1 MSHQQA
7 TQAVRAGIETDQQY
21 GAVTPPLYLSSNYT
35 FKALGTPRQYDYS
48 RSGNPTRDVLADCLA
63 ELEGG
68 AGAVVTSSGMSAVH
82 LVTQLLEPGDLVV
95 VPHDCY
101 GGTYRLFT
109 SLEKKGGCR
118 VKFVDQGNA
127 EAYQAALAEKPRIVW
142 IETPSNPLLRIVD
155 IQQLCQ
161 QAGDEAIKVV
171 DNTFLSP
178 IQQKPLELGADLVIH
193 STTKYINGHSDVVG
207 GAVVAKTGELHEQ
220 VAWWANCIGI
230 TASPFDSFIT
240 TRGIRTLGIRI
251 KKHEENAQSVAEFLD
266 QHPLV
271 DNVYYPGL
279 EHHPGHLVARKQ
291 QKGFGAML
299 SFTTNFDHQSLSSF
313 IKELKLFSLAE
324 SLGGVESLICH
335 PATMTHAAMDEEA
348 QLEAGITPRL
358 LRVSVGI
365 EEIEDLLT
373 DLSRAFEA
381 VSDVS
386 SESTHIKKEVS
397 NG

>member
-1 MSHQQA
+1 MSLHQA
-7 TQAVRAGIETDQQY
+7 TQAVRAGIETDEQY
-21 GAVTPPLYLSSNYT
+21 GAVTPALYLSSNYT
-35 FKALGTPRQYDYS
+35 FEGLGSPRKYDYS
-48 RSGNPTRDVLADCLA
+48 RSGNPTRDVLADCLT

-82 LVTQLLEPGDLVV
+82 LVTQLLEPGDLVI

-109 SLEKKGGCR
+109 SLAKKGGCR
-118 VKFVDQGNA
+118 VKFIDQGNL
-127 EAYQAALAEKPRIVW
+127 EKYQAALDEKPRIVW

-155 IQQLCQ
+155 VQQLCQ
-161 QAGDEAIKVV
+161 LAGDNVIKVV

-178 IQQKPLELGADLVIH
+178 IQQKPIELGADLVIH

-207 GAVVAKTGELHEQ
+207 GAVVAKTPELAEQ

-240 TRGIRTLGIRI
+240 TRGIRTLAIRI
-251 KKHEENAQSVAEFLD
+251 KKHEKNAQAIAEFLD
-266 QHPLV
+266 KHPLI

-279 EHHPGHLVARKQ
+279 EHHPGHLIARKQ

-299 SFTTNFDHQSLSSF
+299 SFTTKFNQEALAAF
-313 IKELKLFSLAE
+313 IGELELFSLAE

-335 PATMTHAAMDEEA
+335 PATMTHAAMDEAA

-365 EEIEDLLT
+365 EELEDLLT
-373 DLSRAFEA
+373 DISNALERVPFIATDAEL
-381 VSDVS
+381 
-386 SESTHIKKEVS
+386 EVS
-397 NG
+397 HG

>member
-7 TQAVRAGIETDQQY
+7 TQAVRAGIETDEQY
-21 GAVTPPLYLSSNYT
+21 GAVTPALYLSSNYT
-35 FKALGTPRQYDYS
+35 FEGLGSPRKYDYS

-82 LVTQLLEPGDLVV
+82 LVTQLLETGDLVI

-109 SLEKKGGCR
+109 SLAKKGGCR
-118 VKFVDQGNA
+118 VKFVDQGSD
-127 EAYQAALAEKPRIVW
+127 EAYQEALAEKPKIVW

-155 IQQLCQ
+155 VEKLCT
-161 QAGDEAIKVV
+161 QAGNEVIKVV

-207 GAVVAKTGELHEQ
+207 GAAVAKTEELLEQ
-220 VAWWANCIGI
+220 VSWWANCIGI

-240 TRGIRTLGIRI
+240 TRGVRTLGIRI
-251 KKHEENAQSVAEFLD
+251 KKHEENAQAIADFLD
-266 QHPLV
+266 KHSLV

-279 EHHPGHLVARKQ
+279 EHHPGHLIARKQ

-299 SFTTNFDHQSLSSF
+299 SFTTRFNQETLALF

-335 PATMTHAAMDEEA
+335 PVSMTHAAMDEAA
-348 QLEAGITPRL
+348 QIEAGITPRL

-365 EEIEDLLT
+365 EELDDLLA
-373 DLSRAFEA
+373 DLTQAFQK
-381 VSDVS
+381 VSLHTTEVA
-386 SESTHIKKEVS
+386 KEVS

>member
-7 TQAVRAGIETDQQY
+7 TQAVRAGIETDEQY
-21 GAVTPPLYLSSNYT
+21 GAVTPALYLSSNYT
-35 FKALGTPRQYDYS
+35 FEGLGSPRKYDYS
-48 RSGNPTRDVLADCLA
+48 RSGNPTRDVLADCLT

-68 AGAVVTSSGMSAVH
+68 AGAVITSSGMSAVH

-109 SLEKKGGCR
+109 SLAQKGGCR
-118 VKFVDQGNA
+118 VQFVDQGNYD
-127 EAYQAALAEKPRIVW
+127 AYVEVLKEKPRMVW

-155 IQQLCQ
+155 IEKLCV
-161 QAGDEAIKVV
+161 QAGDDVIKVV

-178 IQQKPLELGADLVIH
+178 IQQQPLSLGADLVIH

-207 GAVVAKTGELHEQ
+207 GAVIAKSETLYEQ

-240 TRGIRTLGIRI
+240 TRGVRTLGIRI
-251 KKHEENAQSVAEFLD
+251 KKHEENAQAVAEFLD
-266 QHPLV
+266 NNPLV
-271 DNVYYPGL
+271 ETVYYPGL
-279 EHHPGHLVARKQ
+279 EHHPRHLVARKQ

-299 SFTTNFDHQSLSSF
+299 SFTTQFDQQTLGRF

-335 PATMTHAAMDEEA
+335 PATMTHAAMDEAA

-365 EEIEDLLT
+365 EEVEDLLG
-373 DLSRAFEA
+373 DLSNAFA
-381 VSDVS
+381 KVS
-386 SESTHIKKEVS
+386 SVDSKFEKEVS
-397 NG
+397 HG

>member
-1 MSHQQA
+1 MLS
-7 TQAVRAGIETDQQY
+7 VR
-21 GAVTPPLYLSSNYT
+21 
-35 FKALGTPRQYDYS
+35 
-48 RSGNPTRDVLADCLA
+48 RSIKPNF
-63 ELEGG
+63 
-68 AGAVVTSSGMSAVH
+68 SI
-82 LVTQLLEPGDLVV
+82 
-95 VPHDCY
+95 
-101 GGTYRLFT
+101 
-109 SLEKKGGCR
+109 SLEQRAILERIIIEFGCAFKEGYET
-118 VKFVDQGNA
+118 V
-127 EAYQAALAEKPRIVW
+127 EK
-142 IETPSNPLLRIVD
+142 
-155 IQQLCQ
+155 LCT
-161 QAGDEAIKVV
+161 QAGDTVIKVV

-207 GAVVAKTGELHEQ
+207 GSVVAKTEDLFEQ

-251 KKHEENAQSVAEFLD
+251 KKHEENAQAIAEFLD
-266 QHPLV
+266 KHPLV

-279 EHHPGHLVARKQ
+279 EHHPGHLIARKQ

-299 SFTTNFDHQSLSSF
+299 SFTTSFDQETLAQF

-335 PATMTHAAMDEEA
+335 PATMTHAAMDEAA
-348 QLEAGITPRL
+348 QVEAGITPRL

-365 EEIEDLLT
+365 EELDDLLS
-373 DLSRAFEA
+373 DLTQAFEKVSLNTTA
-381 VSDVS
+381 VN
-386 SESTHIKKEVS
+386 KEVS

>member
-1 MSHQQA
+1 MSHHQA
-7 TQAVRAGIETDQQY
+7 TQAVRAGIETDEQY
-21 GAVTPPLYLSSNYT
+21 GAVTPALYLSTNYT
-35 FKALGTPRQYDYS
+35 FERLGSPRKYDYS
-48 RSGNPTRDVLADCLA
+48 RSGNPTRDVLADCLT

-82 LVTQLLEPGDLVV
+82 LVTQLLEPGDLVI

-109 SLEKKGGCR
+109 SLARKGGCR
-118 VKFVDQGNA
+118 VKFIDQGNP
-127 EAYQAALAEKPRIVW
+127 EKYQTALEEKPRIVW

-155 IQQLCQ
+155 VQQLCQ
-161 QAGDEAIKVV
+161 LAGDDVIKVV

-178 IQQKPLELGADLVIH
+178 IQQKPIELGADLVIH

-207 GAVVAKTGELHEQ
+207 GAVVAKTPELAEQ

-240 TRGIRTLGIRI
+240 TRGIRTLAIRI
-251 KKHEENAQSVAEFLD
+251 KKHEENAQAIAEFLD
-266 QHPLV
+266 KHPLV

-279 EHHPGHLVARKQ
+279 EHHPGHLIARKQ

-299 SFTTNFDHQSLSSF
+299 SFTTKFNQEALSAF
-313 IKELKLFSLAE
+313 IGELELFSLAE

-335 PATMTHAAMDEEA
+335 PATMTHAAMDEAA
-348 QLEAGITPRL
+348 QIEAGITPRL

-365 EEIEDLLT
+365 EELDDLLADLTAALERVPFNAT
-373 DLSRAFEA
+373 DVE
-381 VSDVS
+381 
-386 SESTHIKKEVS
+386 KEVS
-397 NG
+397 HG

>member
-7 TQAVRAGIETDQQY
+7 TQAVRAGIETDEQY
-21 GAVTPPLYLSSNYT
+21 GAVTPALYLSSNYT
-35 FKALGTPRQYDYS
+35 FEGLGSPRKYDYS

-82 LVTQLLEPGDLVV
+82 LVTQLLEPGDLVL

-109 SLEKKGGCR
+109 SLAKKGGCR
-118 VKFVDQGNA
+118 VKFVDQGN
-127 EAYQAALAEKPRIVW
+127 ESAYLDALAEKPRIVW

-155 IQQLCQ
+155 VQKLCQ
-161 QAGDEAIKVV
+161 QAGDDVIKVV

-207 GAVVAKTGELHEQ
+207 GAVVAKTDALYEQ

-240 TRGIRTLGIRI
+240 TRGVRTLGIRI
-251 KKHEENAQSVAEFLD
+251 KKHEENAQAVAEFLD
-266 QHPLV
+266 KHPLV

-279 EHHPGHLVARKQ
+279 EHHPGHLIARKQ

-299 SFTTNFDHQSLSSF
+299 SFTTKFNSEGLAAF

-335 PATMTHAAMDEEA
+335 PATMTHAAMDEAA

-358 LRVSVGI
+358 LRISVGI
-365 EEIEDLLT
+365 EELGDLLEDL
-373 DLSRAFEA
+373 SSAFEKVPYSA
-381 VSDVS
+381 TDV
-386 SESTHIKKEVS
+386 EKEVS

>member
-7 TQAVRAGIETDQQY
+7 TQAVRAGIETDEQY

-35 FKALGTPRQYDYS
+35 FENLGSPRKYDYS

-63 ELEGG
+63 DLENG

-82 LVTQLLEPGDLVV
+82 LVTQLLQPSDLVL

-109 SLEKKGGCR
+109 SLANKGGCR
-118 VKFVDQGNA
+118 VKFVDQGDSETFA
-127 EAYQAALAEKPRIVW
+127 AALTEKPRMLW
-142 IETPSNPLLRIVD
+142 METPSNPLLRIVD
-155 IQQLCQ
+155 IVQLCE
-161 QAGDEAIKVV
+161 QAGDDVIKVV

-178 IQQKPLELGADLVIH
+178 IQQKPLDLGADLVIH

-207 GAVVAKTGELHEQ
+207 GAVIAKAEGLYEQ
-220 VAWWANCIGI
+220 IAWWANCIGI

-251 KKHEENAQSVAEFLD
+251 KKHEENAQSIAEYLD
-266 QHPLV
+266 KNCLV
-271 DNVYYPGL
+271 ENVYYPGL
-279 EHHPGHLVARKQ
+279 EYHPGHLIARKQ
-291 QKGFGAML
+291 QTGFGAML
-299 SFTTNFDHQSLSSF
+299 SFTTKFDQETLAIF
-313 IKELKLFSLAE
+313 IKSLKLFSLAE

-335 PATMTHAAMDEEA
+335 PATMTHAAMDKSA
-348 QLEAGITPRL
+348 QLEAGITPQL

-365 EEIEDLLT
+365 EELEDLLS
-373 DLSRAFEA
+373 DLKQAFDFVEN
-381 VSDVS
+381 
-386 SESTHIKKEVS
+386 KLGNLQQEVS